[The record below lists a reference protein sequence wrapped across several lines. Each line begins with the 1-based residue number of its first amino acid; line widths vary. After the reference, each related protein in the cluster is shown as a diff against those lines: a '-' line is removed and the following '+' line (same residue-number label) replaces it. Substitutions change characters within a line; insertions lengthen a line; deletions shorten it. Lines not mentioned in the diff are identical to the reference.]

1 MDLQWVRGHCDAEV
15 HCETRAPPEVLKIT
29 PNATLTA
36 PVEPAASCPES
47 NIALVRAPELW
58 GLGYRGDG
66 VVVAS
71 MDSGVDA
78 SHPDLAAQWRG
89 GTNSWFDPNGQ
100 HPTSPI
106 DMSGHGTKTM
116 GVMVGRGAGGTDV
129 GVAPNARWIA
139 VKIFNDA
146 GSATVAGI
154 HAGFQWLLDPDG
166 DPATA
171 DSPHVV
177 NNSWTFSSTGC
188 NLEFQLDL
196 QTLRAADIIP
206 VFAAGNYGP
215 LGSSS
220 RSPADNPEALA
231 VGATTKTDGI
241 YTYSSR
247 GPTGCADT
255 DPTYP
260 EVVAPGAS
268 IRTTDRFGGY
278 ATVSG
283 TSLAAPHVTG
293 ALALLRQGHSGATA
307 TQLESALES
316 SAVDLGAL
324 GPDNNFGYGRLD
336 VLAAHERFGVAGP
349 DFALAASPSS
359 ASTAPG
365 GNVSYAVSVTPLSG
379 FTSDVALSV
388 AGVPPDASASFVP
401 DIIAGGAG
409 TSELTVTTS
418 STTPAGSYPLTIT
431 GTEGSVSRSASVTLL
446 VDPPPDF
453 TLAAS
458 PAEASTAQGGDVS
471 YTVSVGSVF
480 GFSADVALSVDGLP
494 EGATSGLSPATIT
507 GGVGSSQLTV
517 ATTDSTPP
525 GTSTLT
531 ITGTSGATVHTS
543 SVALTVESG
552 QVVAAP
558 TSTTLMSGTLRS
570 GTAASLAADDALSY
584 EVNSTLSS
592 IRATAW
598 RGNFPGVSNSL
609 TALSMSYK
617 GKNSRACAQTVS
629 MWRWPTSS
637 WVDLDSRT
645 VGTAEVLIAD
655 LVQVGV
661 PSDYVSGTSGEGEL
675 RIRVRCTTRS
685 GIFFTSGNLLRIVY
699 S

>member
-1 MDLQWVRGHCDAEV
+1 
-15 HCETRAPPEVLKIT
+15 
-29 PNATLTA
+29 
-36 PVEPAASCPES
+36 
-47 NIALVRAPELW
+47 
-58 GLGYRGDG
+58 
-66 VVVAS
+66 

-106 DMSGHGTKTM
+106 DMSGHGTRTM

-171 DSPHVV
+171 DAPHVV
-177 NNSWTFSSTGC
+177 NNSWTFSGTGC

-196 QTLRAADIIP
+196 QALRAADIIP

-220 RSPADNPEALA
+220 RSPANNPEALA

-278 ATVSG
+278 ATASG

-336 VLAAHERFGVAGP
+336 VLAAHEWFGAAGP

-365 GNVSYAVSVTPLSG
+365 GNVSYALSVTPQNG
-379 FTSDVALSV
+379 FSSDVALSLV
-388 AGVPPDASASFVP
+388 GLPPDASASFAP
-401 DIIAGGAG
+401 DIIASGAG

-418 STTPAGSYPLTIT
+418 SATPVGSYPLTIT
-431 GTEGSVSRSASVTLL
+431 GTDGSMSRSASVTLL

-458 PAEASTAQGGDVS
+458 PAEASTTQGGAVS
-471 YTVSVGSVF
+471 YTVSIGSLH
-480 GFSADVALSVDGLP
+480 GFSGDVALSVVGLP
-494 EGATSGLSPATIT
+494 TGANASFSPTTIT
-507 GGVGSSQLTV
+507 GGAGSSQLTV
-517 ATTDSTPP
+517 STTASTPP

-531 ITGTSGATVHTS
+531 ITGTSGATAHAS
-543 SVALTVESG
+543 SATLTVASG
-552 QVVAAP
+552 EVTAVP
-558 TSTTLMSGTLRS
+558 SSTTIMSGSLRGGS
-570 GTAASLAADDALSY
+570 AASLAADDALLY

-592 IRATAW
+592 MRTTAW
-598 RGNFPGVSNSL
+598 RGTFVGVPNSL
-609 TALSMSYK
+609 TTLKITYK

-629 MWRWPTSS
+629 VWRWATSS
-637 WVDLDSRT
+637 WADLDSRT
-645 VGTAEVLIAD
+645 VGTTEVLIAD
-655 LVQVGV
+655 LVPGGS

-675 RIRVRCTTRS
+675 RMRVRCTTRS
-685 GIFFTSGNLLRIVY
+685 GTFFTSGNLLRIVY